1 MISDAA
7 LKEAASAVN
16 QAMLDALP
24 NPENCTHV
32 FSPRFE
38 RKMRKLIRRVKHP
51 IIYKTL
57 NRVACALIVL
67 ILSAGLFLTFH
78 TEARAAVVDWIKE
91 KVEDFY
97 HYFAP
102 EQGQEAAIPGE
113 YCLGWIPEGYE
124 LLFSENVEGSKTEYY
139 RNDAG
144 QILQFHCLYHTS
156 YSSLLVGGGEY
167 DEKYIVTEKLEASI
181 HLSKGSNNSNG
192 IVWYVGN
199 GNTLLHIS
207 ANLEEEDLIKIAEN
221 AYLQENN

>member
-102 EQGQEAAIPGE
+102 ENGQKAAITGE
-113 YCLGWIPEGYE
+113 YCLGWVPDGYTY
-124 LLFSENVEGSKTEYY
+124 LFFNETENTKTKVYVNQNGE
-139 RNDAG
+139 
-144 QILQFHCLYHTS
+144 ILQFIRLYGS
-156 YSSLLVGGGEY
+156 DSESLLIGGGEY
-167 DEKYIVTEKLEASI
+167 EEKHIEFGNLKADIYLTGSRNNGSI
-181 HLSKGSNNSNG
+181 IIWPNDNG
-192 IVWYVGN
+192 DILFSV
-199 GNTLLHIS
+199 S
-207 ANLEEEDLIKIAEN
+207 APLEETVLIKIAEN
-221 AYLQENN
+221 IHLQGNN